1 MTLVA
6 QADIARLLL
15 DARVEAVRGR
25 TEQMRQ
31 LLETAESRCEKNGKA
46 QSKDCIQVLFELSEI
61 RAGQSGLRT
70 FPPDA
75 DPVIA
80 GEAAMRRGFRQ
91 VLNKQFD
98 DAITSFVAAE
108 RRDPN
113 QAARSAIWIAIA
125 NTRNGKHD
133 EAERHIQTALA
144 KAEGQQATTFA
155 YVAAMLYHE
164 MGRGDE
170 AAALRKRVPPVAANA
185 RPAPPEGTFRVG
197 GGVTAPSLVEKFEP
211 RYSEE
216 ARAAKYQGAIVLSL
230 VVGEAGYP
238 RDVRVLRGL
247 GMGLDE
253 RAVAAVSAWRFKP
266 GMKDGMAVPVFA
278 TVEVNFKLL

>member
-1 MTLVA
+1 MTLVG

-31 LLETAESRCEKNGKA
+31 LLEMAESRCEKNGKA
-46 QSKDCIQVLFELSEI
+46 QSKDCIQVLFELSEV
-61 RAGQSGLRT
+61 RADQSGPRM

-80 GEAAMRRGFRQ
+80 GEAAMRRGFQQ
-91 VLNKQFD
+91 VLNKDFEG
-98 DAITSFVAAE
+98 AVKSFVEAG
-108 RRDPN
+108 RRDPR
-113 QAARSAIWIAIA
+113 QAARQAIWIAIA

-133 EAERHIQTALA
+133 EAHRYIQTALA
-144 KAEGQQATTFA
+144 RAEGEQAIGIA
-155 YVAAMLYHE
+155 NVAAMLYHE

-185 RPAPPEGTFRVG
+185 RPAPPEGTFPVG
-197 GGVTAPSLVEKFEP
+197 GGVTAPSLIEKFEP

-216 ARAAKYQGAIVLSL
+216 ARAAKYQGTIVLSL
-230 VVGEAGYP
+230 VVGEVGFP

-278 TVEVNFKLL
+278 TVEVNFRLL